1 MGDVLSFFLSN
12 VERIFMCGRKRFKF
26 EVEKIVTGR
35 ENCNGSRILYRS
47 KGENLQFLAY
57 RSSLFFPFPMIE
69 WLLLVAP

>member
-12 VERIFMCGRKRFKF
+12 VERIFMCGCKRIKF

-57 RSSLFFPFPMIE
+57 RSSLFLPFPMIE
-69 WLLLVAP
+69 WLLLTAL

>member
-1 MGDVLSFFLSN
+1 MGDILSFFLSD

-35 ENCNGSRILYRS
+35 ENCNGSRNLYRS

-69 WLLLVAP
+69 WLLLAAP